1 MDLAQ
6 KQQDISFREEVV
18 SFLSE
23 ALTPELIRA
32 GMKMTSIFSDF
43 DASLEWQRILL
54 EKGWAAPNWPVEY
67 GGIDWT
73 LTQKSIFLEESK
85 KAGAP
90 SLLPFGIQ
98 MLGPILIRYGTD
110 QQKSELLPRILSGED
125 LWCQG
130 YSEPGA
136 GSDLASLQMRA
147 VSAGNDYIVNG
158 SKIWTSF
165 AQFSNKIFCLVRTS
179 SEGKPQ
185 AGISFLL
192 IDLDSPGIT
201 VDEIISLDREV
212 EQCQVFFEDVRV
224 PKANIVGAE
233 NQGWQVAKY
242 LLEHERGGYCYYVA
256 ANKQIELIRSLAEQ
270 TLKENCL
277 PYAEDPH
284 FNLRLASLEIDKL
297 ALEFVE
303 HRIKSDE
310 DAGRAQGA
318 LSSMVKVVGT
328 ELSQRL
334 DELALDVRGAYVAPL
349 QNHVLSPSYLGQVI
363 GSEDGVSVMN
373 SYLNNRA
380 ATIYGGSAQVQRNI
394 IAKVVLGL

>member
-1 MDLAQ
+1 
-6 KQQDISFREEVV
+6 
-18 SFLSE
+18 
-23 ALTPELIRA
+23 
-32 GMKMTSIFSDF
+32 
-43 DASLEWQRILL
+43 
-54 EKGWAAPNWPVEY
+54 
-67 GGIDWT
+67 
-73 LTQKSIFLEESK
+73 
-85 KAGAP
+85 
-90 SLLPFGIQ
+90 
-98 MLGPILIRYGTD
+98 
-110 QQKSELLPRILSGED
+110 
-125 LWCQG
+125 
-130 YSEPGA
+130 
-136 GSDLASLQMRA
+136 
-147 VSAGNDYIVNG
+147 
-158 SKIWTSF
+158 
-165 AQFSNKIFCLVRTS
+165 
-179 SEGKPQ
+179 
-185 AGISFLL
+185 
-192 IDLDSPGIT
+192 
-201 VDEIISLDREV
+201 
-212 EQCQVFFEDVRV
+212 
-224 PKANIVGAE
+224 
-233 NQGWQVAKY
+233 
-242 LLEHERGGYCYYVA
+242 VA